1 TSIFSHPVYLFL
13 RKFSLQDSRGGSGAI
28 NITTPNPLNI
38 KCSSLNIDAPG
49 GVNMNTPLLKVS
61 GDIQD
66 NASSQSSTVKNL
78 RDNYNNHKHSV
89 SGVQSGGSTINSNAT
104 DKPT

>member
-1 TSIFSHPVYLFL
+1 
-13 RKFSLQDSRGGSGAI
+13 
-28 NITTPNPLNI
+28 
-38 KCSSLNIDAPG
+38 
-49 GVNMNTPLLKVS
+49 MNTHLLKVS

>member
-1 TSIFSHPVYLFL
+1 
-13 RKFSLQDSRGGSGAI
+13 
-28 NITTPNPLNI
+28 
-38 KCSSLNIDAPG
+38 CSSLNIDAPD

>member
-1 TSIFSHPVYLFL
+1 
-13 RKFSLQDSRGGSGAI
+13 
-28 NITTPNPLNI
+28 
-38 KCSSLNIDAPG
+38 
-49 GVNMNTPLLKVS
+49 MNTPLLKVS